1 MNKIKIA
8 SEKGYF
14 VTKEGDVYFNGR
26 KRLLRYNDNKS
37 KIKYYVFNARI
48 NGKSTVIKVH
58 RLQAYQ
64 KYGDEIFND
73 EIVVRHID
81 GNSLNNN
88 YDNIA
93 IGSNHDNRMDIPK
106 NIRIKMA
113 INASN
118 YMKKYNHEDIYN
130 YYCENKSYKKTMEKF
145 NIASKGTLNFII
157 KKYNNNK
164 HLTV

>member
-14 VTKEGDVYFNGR
+14 VTKEGDVYFNSR
-26 KRLLRYNDNKS
+26 KRVLNACNYGGV
-37 KIKYYVFNARI
+37 KYYSFNIKI
-48 NGKSTVIKVH
+48 NGKSTRIKVH

-73 EIVVRHID
+73 EIVVRHLD
-81 GNSLNNN
+81 GNSLNNS

-93 IGSNHDNRMDIPK
+93 IGTNHDNRMDIPEE
-106 NIRIKMA
+106 IRRKIA

-118 YMKKYNHEDIYN
+118 YTKIYNHEEIYE
-130 YYCENKSYKKTMEKF
+130 YYCKSKSFTKTMKEF
-145 NIASKGTLNFII
+145 NIKSKNSLYLII
-157 KKYNNNK
+157 KKYNNKK